1 MSEATTTDEAQQPLE
16 LPFWKKALFTG
27 ILLFLFCGLLEGIAQ
42 VYLRAYRG
50 YGGEAFLQYQFD
62 PYKNIHLSR
71 SWTDTRGVVHNEQG
85 FRESESVSLEAAE
98 GTYRVILM
106 GASTAYGLGGMFPHL
121 QNDYPVLDNSET
133 IDVYMEEILTEA
145 LPYERVEVIN
155 AGIPSIW
162 THHHL
167 IYLNQTI
174 LRYEPDLILFLDGW
188 NDHFHTDPGHDQFA
202 AYAQTEQAQ
211 TIMGPPTIASLVR
224 ANLWWWFRKSAAV
237 QVTGRVARDI
247 RTALAG
253 TDSPPVHVEEALENV
268 QVVFRDNA
276 LRMIDRNA
284 AILRHEGIP
293 AIFLLQPMLILERDR
308 LDRMPPIERELF
320 DFNVEWQEGFEEFM
334 VRATPMISEMIEETV
349 TPQGHRYMDLTAIY
363 PESEG
368 QIFTDYAHL
377 TPEGNRILAEVV
389 SDEIIGM
396 LSATDTTAAE
406 AGGPDRD

>member
-1 MSEATTTDEAQQPLE
+1 MSDAETSDVTSATD
-16 LPFWKKALFTG
+16 LPFWKKALFSG
-27 ILLFLFCGLLEGIAQ
+27 ILLLVFFGILEGMAQ

-85 FRESESVSLEAAE
+85 FRESESVALAADE
-98 GTYRVILM
+98 GTYRIVLM

-133 IDVYMEEILTEA
+133 IDTYMEEILTDA

-211 TIMGPPTIASLVR
+211 AIMGPPTISSLVR

-237 QVTGRVARDI
+237 QVTGRVVRDI

-284 AILRHEGIP
+284 AILSHEGIP

-308 LDRMPPIERELF
+308 LDRMPEIERALF
-320 DFNVEWQEGFEEFM
+320 DFNVEWQDGFEEFM
-334 VRATPMISEMIEETV
+334 VRATPMISGMIEETV

-377 TPEGNRILAEVV
+377 TPEGNRILATVV
-389 SDEIIGM
+389 SDEIIEM
-396 LSATDTTAAE
+396 LGETGSDSVAVSQAS
-406 AGGPDRD
+406 R